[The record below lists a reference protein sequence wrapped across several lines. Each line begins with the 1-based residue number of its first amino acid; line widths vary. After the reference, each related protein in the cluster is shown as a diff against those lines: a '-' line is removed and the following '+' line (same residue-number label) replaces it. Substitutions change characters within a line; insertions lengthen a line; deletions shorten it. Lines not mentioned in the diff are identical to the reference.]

1 MKSWL
6 RSFNI
11 YFYLLAALAV
21 VSGGCSSSG
30 LSMRKEYSTLRV
42 YMEGAPRESPMVY
55 VTRARTL
62 MYIKPE
68 PILTEEDVQKATL
81 ADNPDGT
88 FEIQVTFNDHGSLV
102 LDMQTTSNR
111 GKHLIIFSHFPPKGW
126 KEPKDS
132 GTDSAEPPKPGEPR
146 ISGWLAAPLIQTGFS
161 NGSLKFT
168 PDASHE
174 EADRIVRGLNN
185 MARDLAK

>member
-1 MKSWL
+1 MKSCP
-6 RSFNI
+6 RAFNI
-11 YFYLLAALAV
+11 YLLAALAV
-21 VSGGCSSSG
+21 LGGGCSSSG

-68 PILTEEDVQKATL
+68 PILTEEDVKKATL
-81 ADNPDGT
+81 VDNPDGT
-88 FEIQVTFNDHGSLV
+88 FDIQVTFNDEGSIK
-102 LDMQTTSNR
+102 LDMDTTSNR
-111 GKHLIIFSHFPPKGW
+111 GKHLIIFCHFPPKGW
-126 KEPKDS
+126 KEPKNS
-132 GTDSAEPPKPGEPR
+132 GTDSSEPPVPGQPR
-146 ISGWLAAPLIQTGFS
+146 ISGWLAAPLIQTGLS

-185 MARDLAK
+185 MVSDINK